1 MKLVLNKDK
10 MQIEKEQDVVP
21 FRNRV
26 KEYAVKLG
34 MSLVN
39 QTKLITAASE
49 LVRNM
54 LKYAGG
60 GLAIIEVISMGR
72 DSGIRL
78 TFQDNGPGIDPAY
91 HNRIFE
97 MFQTLKPRDLVEGSG
112 IGLAVVKRSV
122 ESRGGTIG
130 VESKSEDGATFRF
143 TWPKSTSTRVED

>member
-26 KEYAVKLG
+26 KEYAVKVG
-34 MSLVN
+34 MSLIN

-60 GLAIIEVISMGR
+60 GIAVIEVVSQGR
-72 DSGIRL
+72 DTGIRL
-78 TFQDNGPGIDPAY
+78 TFLDKGPGIEDISLAMKDGY
-91 HNRIFE
+91 
-97 MFQTLKPRDLVEGSG
+97 TTGKSLG
-112 IGLAVVKRSV
+112 IGLPGSKRLVS
-122 ESRGGTIG
+122 EFDI
-130 VESKSEDGATFRF
+130 KSEVGVGT
-143 TWPKSTSTRVED
+143 TVTILKWKNG